1 MQFLSEHSIYV
12 VLVIALLIL
21 SGLLIYLN
29 RIDSRLRKL
38 EQEEPQP

>member
-29 RIDSRLRKL
+29 RIDARLRKL